1 MAMSNGS
8 AVLLYARQSPTCDIR
23 TGDWLLTIVASKLN
37 PHKLREFAR
46 LLGIKKDGTYEE
58 IVKQAEENR
67 QEPAITVSI
76 CDPINTTVNLKSQF
90 HLM

>member
-1 MAMSNGS
+1 MSNGP
-8 AVLLYARQSPTCDIR
+8 AVLLYARQFPTCDIR
-23 TGDWLLTIVASKLN
+23 TGDWLHTRVASKLN

-46 LLGIKKDGTYEE
+46 LLGIKEDRTYEE

-67 QEPAITVSI
+67 QGPAISVSI
-76 CDPINTTVNLKSQF
+76 YVPINTVNLKSQF